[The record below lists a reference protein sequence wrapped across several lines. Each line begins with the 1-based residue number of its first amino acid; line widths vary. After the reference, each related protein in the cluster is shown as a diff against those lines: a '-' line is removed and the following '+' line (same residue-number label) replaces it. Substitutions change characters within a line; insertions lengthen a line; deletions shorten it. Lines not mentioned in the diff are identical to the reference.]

1 MGWGKGRVEW
11 VGQGR
16 VVNDNRKGMPT
27 PDAEIAER
35 KEDNEID
42 GVSGG
47 MIGLRGSGHGV
58 EVVRGV
64 ARSFGGGR
72 SIDSA
77 AIVVGAVAASSRSA
91 RM

>member
-58 EVVRGV
+58 EVSERGSEEFW
-64 ARSFGGGR
+64 RWEKHR
-72 SIDSA
+72 
-77 AIVVGAVAASSRSA
+77 
-91 RM
+91 